1 MKKLIVF
8 AVLVFSYLMS
18 FSQAGQIATLHH
30 GEDIKTFYSGSAFKK
45 AMAEAQPGD
54 LITLSPGTFSAVSIT
69 IPVTVRGAGMGSVDS
84 TQTSPVTILSG
95 SYRVD
100 IPDNENGYVLSMEG
114 LMNDQSVQLNKAY
127 NAVFSKMKFA
137 DVTARDHNDDSSV
150 LDNITFLHCIFTGD
164 LNYYANDTFSLYNCV
179 VKGQSNSSGRPAV
192 IAFQNCVITSTYHI
206 REEQTYTNCILMPSG
221 RLDQTSIDYA
231 KAFNCLWVG
240 EASKTG
246 AFQKDNA
253 NPERN
258 NKEFPTDKSAFKEN
272 TFYQLTDEAKAYL
285 GNDGTEVGIYGGQM
299 PFAVQTSYPQI
310 KKLVVAPESTADG
323 KLKIEI
329 ELNDAN

>member
-8 AVLVFSYLMS
+8 SILIFSYLIS

-30 GEDIKTFYSGSAFKK
+30 EDGIKTFYSGSAFKK

-54 LITLSPGTFSAVSIT
+54 LITLSPGTFSAVNIT
-69 IPVTVRGAGMGSVDS
+69 IPVTVRGAGMGAVDS
-84 TQTSPVTILSG
+84 IQTSPLTILSG

-100 IPDNENGYVLSMEG
+100 IPENENGYVLSMEG
-114 LMNDQSVQLNKAY
+114 LMNDQSVKLNKAY
-127 NAVFSKMKFA
+127 NAIFSKMKFTSI
-137 DVTARDHNDDSSV
+137 TARDSNDESSV
-150 LDNITFLHCIFTGD
+150 LDNITFLHCIFTD
-164 LNYYANDTFSLYNCV
+164 KLNYNLNDTFSLYNCV
-179 VKGQSNSSGRPAV
+179 VKSQGNSGGKPAV
-192 IAFQNCVITSTYHI
+192 IVFQNCVITVPGYTNDSG
-206 REEQTYTNCILMPSG
+206 TYTNCIFAPIEKDEYVHDS
-221 RLDQTSIDYA
+221 A

-240 EASKTG
+240 EHSKYSD
-246 AFQKDNA
+246 AFTKNNA

-258 NKEFPTDKSAFKEN
+258 NKKFPTDKSAFKEN
-272 TFYQLTDEAKAYL
+272 TLYQLTDEAKAYL
-285 GNDGTEVGIYGGQM
+285 GTDGTEIGLYGGQT
-299 PFAVQTSYPQI
+299 PFAIQTSYPQI

>member
-69 IPVTVRGAGMGSVDS
+69 IPVSVRGAGMGSVDS

-137 DVTARDHNDDSSV
+137 GVTARDHNDDSSV
-150 LDNITFLHCIFTGD
+150 LDNITFLHCIFTERLD
-164 LNYYANDTFSLYNCV
+164 YYKNDTFSLYNCV
-179 VKGQSNSSGRPAV
+179 VKGQSNSSGMPAV
-192 IAFQNCVITSTYHI
+192 VSFLNCVITIPNDANSSG
-206 REEQTYTNCILMPSG
+206 TYTNCIFAS
-221 RLDQTSIDYA
+221 TKENDYLRDST

-240 EASKTG
+240 MPYKNG
-246 AFQKDNA
+246 AFSGDNA

-258 NKEFPTDKSAFKEN
+258 NKEFPTDKSAFEEN

-285 GNDGTEVGIYGGQM
+285 GNDGTEVGLYGGQM